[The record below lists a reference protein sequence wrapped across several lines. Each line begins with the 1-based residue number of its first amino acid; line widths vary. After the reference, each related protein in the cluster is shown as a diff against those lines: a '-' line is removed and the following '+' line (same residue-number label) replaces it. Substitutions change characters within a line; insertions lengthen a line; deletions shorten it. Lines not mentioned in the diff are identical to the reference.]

1 MKTEISGGH
10 RAERYRSF
18 HWRSAPLDGRLIAKL
33 EGYPGPL
40 LSTTSPISMRRMAP
54 DMASAERFFY

>member
-1 MKTEISGGH
+1 MKAEIASIYY
-10 RAERYRSF
+10 AIALMSF

-33 EGYPGPL
+33 EGYPGPRL
-40 LSTTSPISMRRMAP
+40 ITTPPISVRRMAP